1 MAGGPGLERLLGAEG
16 RKTVDALGP
25 AEAIVGVCALNQA
38 RSVGQVVEA
47 AAAGLSTALAG
58 RAGAVLVVDAGFRE
72 QTREII
78 GAWAAGRSA
87 GPPVRC
93 VRISGPPNRSRAVLA
108 VLAAAHHLQVPACAL
123 VDAGLTSLTS
133 EGIVG
138 LLQPLLAAEA
148 DCVGPAY
155 THTVAEG
162 TLTTNLLAPMC
173 RALYGLRIQQLLGGC
188 AGLSERLAA
197 RLVEAEARHGDAADH
212 DLEIRLTLEA
222 IAGGDRI
229 REVHMGRKILD
240 AGLAPPDLATTVAR
254 AVGPFFRAM
263 ERYRTLWQDVR
274 GSTPVQQSGDPPA
287 VLSEAG
293 DIQLDRMVRAFKLGL
308 KDLLP
313 IWEQAFQEETLAG
326 LYPLGLLAADEF
338 EFPVS
343 LWARLICDA
352 AVAYHE
358 HRLPHDHL
366 LRALTPLY
374 LGRVAGFLRETQ
386 LGPSSRIPEI
396 LEGIGQ
402 AFEAEK
408 EGLRAR
414 WR

>member
-1 MAGGPGLERLLGAEG
+1 MAERPGLEELLGTEG
-16 RKTVDALGP
+16 QKTVDALGP

-38 RSVGQVVEA
+38 RSVGQVVEVA
-47 AAAGLSTALAG
+47 ATGLSTALAG

-72 QTREII
+72 DTRASIE
-78 GAWAAGRSA
+78 AWAAGRSA

-93 VRISGPPNRSRAVLA
+93 VQISGPPNRSRAVLA
-108 VLAAAHHLQVPACAL
+108 ALAAAHHLQVRACAL
-123 VDAGLTSLTS
+123 VDAGLTSLKP
-133 EGIVG
+133 EGVVG
-138 LLQPLLAAEA
+138 LLQPVLADEA
-148 DCVGPAY
+148 DYVGPAY

-173 RALYGLRIQQLLGGC
+173 RALYGLRVQQLLGGC

-197 RLVEAEARHGDAADH
+197 RLVEAEPRQGDAADH
-212 DLEIRLTLEA
+212 GLEMRLILEA

-229 REVHMGRKILD
+229 REVHMGRKVLD
-240 AGLAPPDLATTVAR
+240 PGLAPPDLAATIAR
-254 AVGPFFRAM
+254 VVGPFFQAM

-274 GSTPVQQSGDPPA
+274 GSTPVQRSGDAPT

-293 DIQLDRMVRAFKLGL
+293 DINLDRMVRAFKLGL

-326 LYPLGLLAADEF
+326 LYPLGLLTSDEF

-343 LWARLICDA
+343 LWVRLICDA

-366 LRALTPLY
+366 LRALAPLY
-374 LGRVAGFLRETQ
+374 LGRVAGFMRQTE
-386 LGPSSRIPEI
+386 LGPPSRIPAI

-408 EGLRAR
+408 DGLRAR

>member
-1 MAGGPGLERLLGAEG
+1 
-16 RKTVDALGP
+16 
-25 AEAIVGVCALNQA
+25 
-38 RSVGQVVEA
+38 
-47 AAAGLSTALAG
+47 
-58 RAGAVLVVDAGFRE
+58 
-72 QTREII
+72 
-78 GAWAAGRSA
+78 
-87 GPPVRC
+87 
-93 VRISGPPNRSRAVLA
+93 
-108 VLAAAHHLQVPACAL
+108 
-123 VDAGLTSLTS
+123 
-133 EGIVG
+133 
-138 LLQPLLAAEA
+138 
-148 DCVGPAY
+148 
-155 THTVAEG
+155 
-162 TLTTNLLAPMC
+162 
-173 RALYGLRIQQLLGGC
+173 
-188 AGLSERLAA
+188 LSERLAA
-197 RLVEAEARHGDAADH
+197 RLVEVEPRQGDAADQ

-229 REVHMGRKILD
+229 REVHMGRKVLD

-254 AVGPFFRAM
+254 AVGPFFQAM
-263 ERYRTLWQDVR
+263 ERYRAFWQDVR
-274 GSTPVQQSGDPPA
+274 GSKPVQQSGDPPA

-326 LYPLGLLAADEF
+326 LYPLGLLASDEF

-343 LWARLICDA
+343 LWARLIYDA

-386 LGPSSRIPEI
+386 LGPPSRIPEI

>member
-1 MAGGPGLERLLGAEG
+1 MAERPGLEELLGAEG

-25 AEAIVGVCALNQA
+25 AEAMIGVCALNQA
-38 RSVGQVVEA
+38 RSVGQVVQA
-47 AAAGLSTALAG
+47 AATGLSTALAG
-58 RAGAVLVVDAGFRE
+58 RAGAVVVVNAGF
-72 QTREII
+72 QDTRGII
-78 GAWAAGRSA
+78 EAWAAVRNA
-87 GPPVRC
+87 GPPVCC
-93 VRISGPPNRSRAVLA
+93 VRVSGPPNRSRVVLA
-108 VLAAAHHLQVPACAL
+108 ALAAAHHLRVTACAV
-123 VDAGLTSLTS
+123 VDAGLTSLTP
-133 EGIVG
+133 EEIVG
-138 LLQPLLAAEA
+138 LLQPVLAAEA

-162 TLTTNLLAPMC
+162 TLTTNLLSPMC

-197 RLVEAEARHGDAADH
+197 RLVEAEPQHGDAADH

-229 REVHMGRKILD
+229 REVHMGRKVLD

-263 ERYRTLWQDVR
+263 ERYRTSWQDVR
-274 GSTPVQQSGDPPA
+274 GSKPVQQSGDPPA

-386 LGPSSRIPEI
+386 LGPPSRIPEI